1 MATKPVLRFGDESTK
16 NPVTKSV
23 ENPAVKSVNKP
34 YSEEQHWGNP
44 SIDNRQTMSQVEDKA
59 NKGVK
64 EIDSATDKTQAR
76 MYSKANEQ
84 YNKKKSDLDVNA
96 GKNIAKTGGQYGSL
110 NGKTFSHTLNLMRQA
125 DAYNNKPTENI
136 HRIGLH
142 GVQDLGPAY
151 NRPQIETEE
160 MREMQRN
167 RQLDL
172 TQKTLAVQLQDAVNH
187 KDLNAFIQLYQQL
200 YNTEIT
206 RNQAEILMHQWTRQQ
221 EMSNI
226 LMKDI
231 TTFNAYFRHY
241 FSEETCRYI
250 YDLAIKRPTMARM
263 LTQAV
268 FDGFMPPDIQDYL
281 LEQVT
286 IAKTNE
292 YKYKGLSDYDAYR
305 RAEQD
310 IERNERMRANVDA
323 AAITQD
329 QSIKNR
335 WNARKQAKEI
345 GK

>member
-1 MATKPVLRFGDESTK
+1 MGTKPVLRFGDE
-16 NPVTKSV
+16 PD
-23 ENPAVKSVNKP
+23 NKP
-34 YSEEQHWGNP
+34 DNKQDNKQNNKSYNEQQHWGNP
-44 SIDNRQTMSQVEDKA
+44 PIDNSQTMSQVEDKA

-64 EIDSATDKTQAR
+64 EIDKATDKTQER
-76 MYSKANEQ
+76 MYGKANEQ
-84 YNKKKSDLDVNA
+84 YNTPKSKLDVNA

-142 GVQDLGPAY
+142 GVQDLGTAY

-200 YNTEIT
+200 YNTEIS
-206 RNQAEILMHQWTRQQ
+206 RNEAEILMHNWTRQQ

-231 TTFNAYFRHY
+231 TTFNAYFRRY

-250 YDLAIKRPTMARM
+250 HDLAIKRPTMARM

-292 YKYKGLSDYDAYR
+292 YKRKGLSDYEAYR

-310 IERNERMRANVDA
+310 IARTERLIDNVEA
-323 AAITQD
+323 AAIKQD
-329 QSIKNR
+329 QSLSNQ
-335 WNARKQAKEI
+335 WDARKQAKEI

>member
-1 MATKPVLRFGDESTK
+1 MATKPVLRFGDEPADK
-16 NPVTKSV
+16 PDNKSDD
-23 ENPAVKSVNKP
+23 KQ
-34 YSEEQHWGNP
+34 YSGQQHWGNP
-44 SIDNRQTMSQVEDKA
+44 PTDNSQTMSQVEDKA

-64 EIDSATDKTQAR
+64 EIDNATDKTQAR
-76 MYSKANEQ
+76 MYGKAKEQ
-84 YNKKKSDLDVNA
+84 YDKSKSDLDVNA

-142 GVQDLGPAY
+142 GVQDLGLAY

-187 KDLNAFIQLYQQL
+187 KDLNAFIQLYQQI
-200 YNTEIT
+200 YNTEIS
-206 RNQAEILMHQWTRQQ
+206 RNEAEILMHNWTRQQ

-231 TTFNAYFRHY
+231 TTFNAYFRRY

-250 YDLAIKRPTMARM
+250 HDLAIKRPTMARM

-292 YKYKGLSDYDAYR
+292 YKRKGLSDYEAYR

-310 IERNERMRANVDA
+310 IMRSERLMDNVDA
-323 AAITQD
+323 AAIKQD
-329 QSIKNR
+329 QSLKNQ
-335 WNARKQAKEI
+335 WDARKQAKEI

>member
-1 MATKPVLRFGDESTK
+1 MATKPVLRFGDE
-16 NPVTKSV
+16 
-23 ENPAVKSVNKP
+23 PAEKPDNKP
-34 YSEEQHWGNP
+34 YSEQQHWENP
-44 SIDNRQTMSQVEDKA
+44 PVDNKQTMSQVEDKA

-64 EIDSATDKTQAR
+64 EIDNATDKTQAR
-76 MYSKANEQ
+76 MYGKANEQ
-84 YNKKKSDLDVNA
+84 YNTPKSKLDPNA

-206 RNQAEILMHQWTRQQ
+206 RNQAEILMRQWTRQQ

-231 TTFNAYFRHY
+231 TTFNAYFRRY

-250 YDLAIKRPTMARM
+250 HDLAIKRPTLARM

-268 FDGFMPPDIQDYL
+268 FDGFMPPDIQDFL
-281 LEQVT
+281 LEQVI

-292 YKYKGLSDYDAYR
+292 YKRKGFSDYEAYR

-310 IERNERMRANVDA
+310 VARTERFMDNVDA
-323 AAITQD
+323 AAIKQD
-329 QSIKNR
+329 QSLGNQ

-345 GK
+345 GR